1 MDLSFLTYLATVLL
15 NQVTQE
21 KKNWGPLLG
30 EYFKNRKALKELL
43 IFMDIR
49 QPLKPID
56 LEMIELCE
64 SFDVAYVP
72 VLTKSDK
79 VSKNILMKTIQQ
91 VSKATNAIEVL
102 AISSSKETGIDKLR
116 KILIGFRDD

>member
-1 MDLSFLTYLATVLL
+1 
-15 NQVTQE
+15 
-21 KKNWGPLLG
+21 
-30 EYFKNRKALKELL
+30 
-43 IFMDIR
+43 
-49 QPLKPID
+49 
-56 LEMIELCE
+56 MIELCE
-64 SFDVAYVP
+64 SFDIAYVA

-91 VSKATNAIEVL
+91 VIKATNTHEVL